1 MSAIKFGLLG
11 HPLGHSLSPMIHREL
26 LAAASLPG
34 TYELFDVA
42 PQDWDTTVP
51 RLLRELAG
59 MNCTIPYKEKL
70 IPLLDSLT
78 GQAAAI
84 GAVNTV
90 YQGRG
95 YNTDTEGFLA
105 DCPDLAG
112 QRVLILGAGGVSRTM
127 AFAAA
132 QAQAGQICLLARN
145 ISKARSLAAAVQD
158 AYPGCLIDVTDNP
171 DRLPVRSSVIRQ
183 PGTDRRRVVT
193 DSPDEM
199 SLPSPTTVPDADASG
214 TGPTTPAAPDAGAG
228 LDSVQSAAGSLWI
241 LLNGTPAGMWPRTGE
256 LPIPPSLLDQ
266 VKFVYDT
273 IYNPIATRL
282 VLAARSRG
290 IPARNGLGMLF
301 NQGLAAQRIW
311 HPGVEF
317 PSAAC
322 RQIRARMAD
331 TVLHQFPLSLVLTG
345 FMGSG
350 KSTIGRRLAKALHL
364 PLLDL
369 DTQIVER
376 TGQSI
381 PDIFRTQ
388 GEDGFRQIERAELA
402 ACLASGQSQ
411 VLAAGGGTLLSPP
424 AQAILRSQAALV
436 IFLDCDLNTILQR
449 VGHGLGRPLLAGRD
463 LDSTRQLYESRQ
475 PVYEQLADLRIDAS
489 QEPAAI
495 VAAILAGL
503 GIGGTYK

>member
-70 IPLLDSLT
+70 IPLLDSLP

-105 DCPDLAG
+105 DCPDLAC

-145 ISKARSLAAAVQD
+145 ISKARSLAAAVQA
-158 AYPGCLIDVTDNP
+158 AYPGCLIDVTD
-171 DRLPVRSSVIRQ
+171 
-183 PGTDRRRVVT
+183 
-193 DSPDEM
+193 SPDEM
-199 SLPSPTTVPDADASG
+199 SLPPPTTVPDADASG
-214 TGPTTPAAPDAGAG
+214 TGPTAPAAPDAGAG
-228 LDSVQSAAGSLWI
+228 LDSAQSAAGSLWI

-317 PSAAC
+317 PPAAC
-322 RQIRARMAD
+322 RQIRARMSD

-402 ACLASGQSQ
+402 ACLASGRSQ

-436 IFLDCDLNTILQR
+436 IYLDCDLNTILQR

-463 LDSTRQLYESRQ
+463 LDSTRQLYENRK

-489 QEPAAI
+489 QDPVAI

-503 GIGGTYK
+503 GIGGTNK